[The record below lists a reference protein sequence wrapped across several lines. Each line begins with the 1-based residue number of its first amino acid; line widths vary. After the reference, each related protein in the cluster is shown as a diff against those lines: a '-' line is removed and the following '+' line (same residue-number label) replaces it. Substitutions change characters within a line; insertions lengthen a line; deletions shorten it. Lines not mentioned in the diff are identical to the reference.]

1 MFEHSAIGIA
11 LTDGSGRFV
20 QVNAKWCEMIRY
32 TESEVLALTF
42 GDVTHPDDVAGNLT
56 LRDRFFAG
64 EISSHRLQK
73 RYLRKSGERISVD
86 LTAAVTGDADEHGRP
101 LHVVSQMLDVT
112 DRLRGAVAALRA
124 SEAELRAVLAAI
136 TDVVLVLDADGRY
149 VKIAA
154 TSPELLYR
162 PPEILLGRTLREVFP
177 AERAA
182 EFERVVRHSIAS
194 GERVPF
200 EYAVEI
206 AGERRWFTGSASPMQ
221 GLPLV
226 VWVARDVTAERGAR
240 SAASFARSAP
250 LCR

>member
-20 QVNAKWCEMIRY
+20 QVNAKWCEMIRC
-32 TESEVLALTF
+32 TESEVLAL
-42 GDVTHPDDVAGNLT
+42 
-56 LRDRFFAG
+56 
-64 EISSHRLQK
+64 
-73 RYLRKSGERISVD
+73 
-86 LTAAVTGDADEHGRP
+86 
-101 LHVVSQMLDVT
+101 
-112 DRLRGAVAALRA
+112 
-124 SEAELRAVLAAI
+124 

-194 GERVPF
+194 GERVRF

-206 AGERRWFTGSASPMQ
+206 AGERRWFTGSASPLQ